1 MMAKIVKGSGAR
13 GIVDYILDKKKQAT
27 LIDCQGVLFNDN
39 STKVLLLNQ
48 GLIHE

>member
-27 LIDCQGVLFNDN
+27 LIDCQGVL
-39 STKVLLLNQ
+39 LLLNQ
-48 GLIHE
+48 GLIRVWTSS